1 MSDLAWN
8 EPVSPTSHDCN
19 KIIYL
24 LETNIFHP
32 SHRASMKKLTTLRV
46 FNPLV
51 AVKRGIRATRRYV
64 KCAAITPLA

>member
-1 MSDLAWN
+1 MGDIPWN
-8 EPVSPTSHDCN
+8 DPVSPTSHDCN

-24 LETNIFHP
+24 TETKIVCP
-32 SHRASMKKLTTLRV
+32 LHRASMKKKTPRV